1 MNLNILNLKI
11 IALDKLMATYSI
23 TKTNK
28 LIDLNGDKTNFVCS
42 FDCRSENGQDFY
54 VAVADQTTL
63 DNEEDAIQY
72 RKSTNGVISNTF
84 TSDNNIYQN
93 HFLVLKSDE
102 PCDVIVT
109 INLKELPKKLPTEEQ
124 IRKLEMIKQ
133 QVDEEFTGSDTQPT
147 EKKYNWTRIFLV
159 CLVVIG
165 LLSVIYYFYSKRQE
179 TVEND
184 LEIKIDNILK
194 IKPEEMDLNPV
205 SLDYVSQP
213 PPSESV
219 VVSSP
224 VKQLK
229 PGSPV
234 LDIDYDVR
242 SPSPVVSSNSS
253 REVSPEN
260 SISKKIHEKLME
272 KLKKASIAY

>member
-11 IALDKLMATYSI
+11 ITLDKLMATYSI

-42 FDCRSENGQDFY
+42 FECRSENEQDFY

-72 RKSTNGVISNTF
+72 KKSINGVVSSTF

-102 PCDVIVT
+102 PCDVFVT

-124 IRKLEMIKQ
+124 IKKLEMIKQ
-133 QVDEEFTGSDTQPT
+133 QIDEEYTPDSQPV
-147 EKKYNWTRIFLV
+147 EKKYNWTRIFFV
-159 CLVVIG
+159 CLVIIG
-165 LLSVIYYFYSKRQE
+165 ILSVVYYFYSKRKQ
-179 TVEND
+179 TVETN
-184 LEIKIDNILK
+184 LETKIDNILK
-194 IKPEEMDLNPV
+194 LQPSEMDLNPV
-205 SLDYVSQP
+205 SLDYISSPV
-213 PPSESV
+213 EA
-219 VVSSP
+219 SSP
-224 VKQLK
+224 VKPVK
-229 PGSPV
+229 TGSPV
-234 LDIDYDVR
+234 IDIDYDTFVR
-242 SPSPVVSSNSS
+242 SPSPVVSPVVASS
-253 REVSPEN
+253 RDASPEN